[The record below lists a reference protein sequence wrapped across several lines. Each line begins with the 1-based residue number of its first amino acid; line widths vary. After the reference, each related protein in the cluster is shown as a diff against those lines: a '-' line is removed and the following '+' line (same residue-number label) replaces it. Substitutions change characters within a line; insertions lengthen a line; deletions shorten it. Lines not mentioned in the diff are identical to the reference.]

1 MRGYI
6 YMSQEGNKQNIIRFD
21 NAQELMDYIGVSRA
35 TLYRRMNAYNMKSSK
50 RSFTQNELDSLK
62 EQPERQVKQSENK
75 INTDMIQN
83 ALRANEKLLN
93 EIKQNYDTQ
102 IQQKEKELSYKQLEI
117 DKQAKQI
124 ETSDKQISELHTLL
138 DQQQKLSAQLKLQ
151 LEEVSESKKSF
162 WARIFRGK

>member
-6 YMSQEGNKQNIIRFD
+6 FMSQDEKIQNMIRFD

-50 RSFTQNELDSLK
+50 RSFTQEELEYLK
-62 EQPERQVKQSENK
+62 EQPERQLKQSESK
-75 INTDMIQN
+75 QNTDMIQN
-83 ALRANEKLLN
+83 ALRANESLLR
-93 EIKQNYDTQ
+93 ELKQSYDTQ
-102 IQQKEKELSYKQLEI
+102 IKQKDKELSYKQSEI

-151 LEEVSESKKSF
+151 LEEVNESKKGF
-162 WARIFRGK
+162 WARLFKN

>member
-1 MRGYI
+1 
-6 YMSQEGNKQNIIRFD
+6 MSQEGNKQNIIRFD

>member
-6 YMSQEGNKQNIIRFD
+6 YMSQEKNKQNIIRFD

-35 TLYRRMNAYNMKSSK
+35 TLYRRMNAYNMKSNK
-50 RSFTQNELDSLK
+50 RSFNVDELESLK
-62 EQPERQVKQSENK
+62 EQPERQVKQSESK
-75 INTDMIQN
+75 INNDMIQKS
-83 ALRANEKLLN
+83 LRANENLLN
-93 EIKQNYDTQ
+93 ELKQNYDNQ
-102 IQQKEKELSYKQLEI
+102 IQQKDKELLYKQLEI

-151 LEEVSESKKSF
+151 LEEVNESKKGF
-162 WARIFRGK
+162 WAKLFKN

>member
-1 MRGYI
+1 
-6 YMSQEGNKQNIIRFD
+6 MSQDEKIQNMIRFD

-50 RSFTQNELDSLK
+50 RSFTQEELESLK
-62 EQPERQVKQSENK
+62 EQPERQLKQSESK
-75 INTDMIQN
+75 QNTDMIQN
-83 ALRANEKLLN
+83 ALRANESLLR
-93 EIKQNYDTQ
+93 ELKQSYDTQ
-102 IQQKEKELSYKQLEI
+102 IKQKDKELSYKQSEI

-151 LEEVSESKKSF
+151 LEEVNESKKGF
-162 WARIFRGK
+162 WARLFKN

>member
-1 MRGYI
+1 
-6 YMSQEGNKQNIIRFD
+6 MSQDEKIQNMIRFD

-50 RSFTQNELDSLK
+50 RSFTQEELEYLK
-62 EQPERQVKQSENK
+62 EQPERQLKQSESK
-75 INTDMIQN
+75 QNTAMIQN
-83 ALRANEKLLN
+83 ALRANESLLR
-93 EIKQNYDTQ
+93 ELKQSYDTQ
-102 IQQKEKELSYKQLEI
+102 IQQKDKELLYKQSEI

-151 LEEVSESKKSF
+151 LEEVNESKKGF
-162 WARIFRGK
+162 WSRLFG

>member
-1 MRGYI
+1 
-6 YMSQEGNKQNIIRFD
+6 MSQEEHKQDVIRFD

-50 RSFTQNELDSLK
+50 RSFTKDELDSLK

-75 INTDMIQN
+75 INADMIQN
-83 ALRANEKLLN
+83 ALRANENLLN
-93 EIKQNYDTQ
+93 EIKHNYDTQ
-102 IQQKEKELSYKQLEI
+102 IQQKDKELSYKQLEI
-117 DKQAKQI
+117 DKQSKQI

-151 LEEVSESKKSF
+151 LEEVSESKKGF
-162 WARIFRGK
+162 WARLFGGK

>member
-6 YMSQEGNKQNIIRFD
+6 YMSQEENKQNIIRFD

-50 RSFTQNELDSLK
+50 RSFTQDELDSLK
-62 EQPERQVKQSENK
+62 EQPERQVKQSESKLN
-75 INTDMIQN
+75 NDMIQN
-83 ALRANEKLLN
+83 TLRANENLLN
-93 EIKQNYDTQ
+93 ELKQNYDTQ
-102 IQQKEKELSYKQLEI
+102 IQQKDKELSYKQLEI

-151 LEEVSESKKSF
+151 LEEVSESKKGF
-162 WARIFRGK
+162 WNRIFNK

>member
-6 YMSQEGNKQNIIRFD
+6 FMSQDEKIQNMIRFD

-50 RSFTQNELDSLK
+50 RSFTQEELESLK
-62 EQPERQVKQSENK
+62 EQPERQLKQSESK
-75 INTDMIQN
+75 QNTDMIQN
-83 ALRANEKLLN
+83 ALRANESLLR
-93 EIKQNYDTQ
+93 ELKQSYDTQ
-102 IQQKEKELSYKQLEI
+102 IKQKDKELSYKQSEI

-151 LEEVSESKKSF
+151 LEEVNESKKGF
-162 WARIFRGK
+162 WARLFKN

>member
-1 MRGYI
+1 
-6 YMSQEGNKQNIIRFD
+6 MSQDDKIQNTMRFD

-50 RSFTQNELDSLK
+50 RSFTQEELESLK
-62 EQPERQVKQSENK
+62 EQPERQLKQSENK
-75 INTDMIQN
+75 QNTDMIQN
-83 ALRANEKLLN
+83 ALRANEILLR
-93 EIKQNYDTQ
+93 ELKQSYDTQ
-102 IQQKEKELSYKQLEI
+102 IKQKDKELSYKQSEI

-151 LEEVSESKKSF
+151 LEEVNESKKGF
-162 WARIFRGK
+162 WARLFKN

>member
-1 MRGYI
+1 MT
-6 YMSQEGNKQNIIRFD
+6 QDDNKQNTIRFE

-35 TLYRRMNAYNMKSSK
+35 TLYRRMNACNMKSSK
-50 RSFTQNELDSLK
+50 RLFTQDELDYLK
-62 EQPERQVKQSENK
+62 EQPERKVKQTENK
-75 INTDMIQN
+75 INNDMIQN
-83 ALRANEKLLN
+83 ALRANENLLN

-102 IQQKEKELSYKQLEI
+102 IQQKDKELSYKQLEI

-151 LEEVSESKKSF
+151 LEEVSESKKGF
-162 WARIFRGK
+162 WARIFGGK

>member
-6 YMSQEGNKQNIIRFD
+6 FMSQDDKIQNTMRFD

-50 RSFTQNELDSLK
+50 RSFTQEELESLK
-62 EQPERQVKQSENK
+62 EQPERQLKQSENK
-75 INTDMIQN
+75 QNTDMIQN
-83 ALRANEKLLN
+83 ALRANEILLR
-93 EIKQNYDTQ
+93 ELKQSYDTQ
-102 IQQKEKELSYKQLEI
+102 IKQKDKELSYKQSEI

-151 LEEVSESKKSF
+151 LEEVNESKKGF
-162 WARIFRGK
+162 WARLFKN

>member
-1 MRGYI
+1 
-6 YMSQEGNKQNIIRFD
+6 MSQEGNKQNIIRFD

-83 ALRANEKLLN
+83 SLRANEKLLN